1 MDIIVEEERLG
12 SVGKTQRIKISRRD
26 TMVNDLKNSTVQGI
40 LSFIVSLAALAAA
53 GVSVFLSYRAAGR
66 ADYIVGILM
75 IAALLLAVFSIV
87 LGTMGLKNRKKIR
100 HYMEVRGIVVSV
112 ILILALIG
120 LYVWGLLM
128 YLGM

>member
-87 LGTMGLKNRKKIR
+87 LGSMGLKNRKKIR

>member
-66 ADYIVGILM
+66 ADYIVGI
-75 IAALLLAVFSIV
+75 V
-87 LGTMGLKNRKKIR
+87 LGSMGLKNRKKIR

>member
-1 MDIIVEEERLG
+1 
-12 SVGKTQRIKISRRD
+12 
-26 TMVNDLKNSTVQGI
+26 MVNDLKNSTVQGI

>member
-66 ADYIVGILM
+66 AGYIVGILM

>member
-100 HYMEVRGIVVSV
+100 HYMEIRGIVVSV

>member
-75 IAALLLAVFSIV
+75 IVALLLAVFSIV